1 MNDSTTTVH
10 VVQTKENLLG
20 YLLDEVHGHTFV
32 LVTFDQ
38 TKQVFTQNL
47 KNHADVNTVGALMA
61 KVVEEGN
68 DM

>member
-1 MNDSTTTVH
+1 MNNTTTTVH

-20 YLLDEVHGHTFV
+20 YLLDEVHGHTLV
-32 LVTFDQ
+32 LVTLDQ

-47 KNHADVNTVGALMA
+47 KNHADVNTVGAFMA
-61 KVVEEGN
+61 EVVEKGN